1 MSPFLSTLAAGS
13 SRGFGK
19 NMGVKSFGRR
29 YAESMTNYT
38 GGTIYEVASPGNI
51 DSYLDAA
58 TAEQDAI
65 LLVGPGTYNS
75 NATDGDTYNS
85 CPWRRKNVLIAGDT
99 NDASTHIWTLNHS
112 ARRGKHLFTGGYS
125 GTSNWK
131 QAAFLHIKRPATSTT
146 NYINAFAGQYNGYAI
161 NGGIVNCIF
170 DSQGGG
176 ISWTYDNSN
185 VGGNV
190 KVNRCSFINYSAWY
204 SSYSGTIGTNRVG
217 NTLFGGART
226 STFTD
231 QGGNV
236 EYATINS
243 TTGDYSTATYPTAGH
258 LYVPNTNY
266 IY

>member
-65 LLVGPGTYNS
+65 LLVGAGTYNS
-75 NATDGDTYNS
+75 NALQGDAYNS
-85 CPWRRKNVLIAGDT
+85 CPWRKKNVLIAGDT
-99 NDASTHIWTLNHS
+99 NDATTHIWTLNHTGQ
-112 ARRGKHLFTGGYS
+112 RGKHLFTGGYS

-146 NYINAFAGQYNGYAI
+146 NYINAIAGQVTNYSI

-176 ISWTYDNSN
+176 ISWIYDNNNASH
-185 VGGNV
+185 NV
-190 KVNRCSFINYSAWY
+190 KINRCSIINYSAWY
-204 SSYSGTIGTNRVG
+204 SNYSGSSSAVRVG
-217 NTLFGGART
+217 NTLFSGART
-226 STFTD
+226 TTFSD

-236 EYATINS
+236 ESATINS
-243 TTGDYSTATYPTAGH
+243 TTAAYSTATYPSAGH